1 MNDDGIVRYCGKEYD
16 ALWMSFSDFFLSS
29 VRFISG
35 VASVHRM
42 DVSSLLLPLAAQ
54 LYDRVRESTC
64 HPVREGLE
72 LELAWGPCPIVNVTY
87 SAGAVDLIAAVMGHL
102 MRCVD
107 CGAQAIS
114 LIGRLH
120 SSIAIMNACSLYHT
134 HTAILL

>member
-1 MNDDGIVRYCGKEYD
+1 MTYDDGFVRYCGKEYD
-16 ALWMSFSDFFLSS
+16 ALWRSFSDFFLRS

-54 LYDRVRESTC
+54 LYDRVKESTC
-64 HPVREGLE
+64 RPVREG
-72 LELAWGPCPIVNVTY
+72 LELAWGPCPIVHVSY
-87 SAGAVDLIAAVMGHL
+87 SPGTVDLLAAVLGHL

-114 LIGRLH
+114 LIGRLL
-120 SSIAIMNACSLYHT
+120 SSIAIMNVCSLC
-134 HTAILL
+134 